1 MHKNQSIYYR
11 DVLHERVT
19 VFHILKAS
27 FLSCEVLLAFF
38 NGLRGD
44 GLPSCITVAFL
55 REKFASVNLHP
66 AELPAVELLQNVTL
80 DEGSNLTREC
90 NVTAGNPSPTV
101 FWETGYTF
109 EGNPLTITNITRSHR
124 GEYICIANN
133 TCGRGS
139 AMMFIDVQCKNIYR
153 RSLFVV
159 FIHQA

>member
-1 MHKNQSIYYR
+1 MHYCC
-11 DVLHERVT
+11 
-19 VFHILKAS
+19 
-27 FLSCEVLLAFF
+27 FLE
-38 NGLRGD
+38 G
-44 GLPSCITVAFL
+44 
-55 REKFASVNLHP
+55 KFTSVNLLS

-109 EGNPLTITNITRSHR
+109 EGNPLTITNITRSQR
-124 GEYICIANN
+124 GEYMCIANN

-139 AMMFIDVQCKNIYR
+139 ATMFIDVQCKNIKSHLGLGFFPSSPKFNLSF

-159 FIHQA
+159 FIHQAQ

>member
-1 MHKNQSIYYR
+1 MYYCC
-11 DVLHERVT
+11 
-19 VFHILKAS
+19 
-27 FLSCEVLLAFF
+27 FLE
-38 NGLRGD
+38 G
-44 GLPSCITVAFL
+44 
-55 REKFASVNLHP
+55 KFTSVNLLS

-109 EGNPLTITNITRSHR
+109 EGNPLTITNITRSQR

-133 TCGRGS
+133 TCGRAS
-139 AMMFIDVQCKNIYR
+139 ATMIIDVQCKNIYS

-159 FIHQA
+159 FIHQAQ

>member
-1 MHKNQSIYYR
+1 M
-11 DVLHERVT
+11 
-19 VFHILKAS
+19 
-27 FLSCEVLLAFF
+27 
-38 NGLRGD
+38 
-44 GLPSCITVAFL
+44 
-55 REKFASVNLHP
+55 REKFTSVNLHP

-80 DEGSNLTREC
+80 NEGSNLTREC

-109 EGNPLTITNITRSHR
+109 EGNPLTITNITRSQR

-139 AMMFIDVQCKNIYR
+139 AMMFIDVQCKNIYS
-153 RSLFVV
+153 RSLSVV

>member
-27 FLSCEVLLAFF
+27 FLSFE
-38 NGLRGD
+38 GLRGD

-80 DEGSNLTREC
+80 NEGSNLTREC
-90 NVTAGNPSPTV
+90 NVTARNPSPTV
-101 FWETGYTF
+101 FL
-109 EGNPLTITNITRSHR
+109 GNWL
-124 GEYICIANN
+124 Y
-133 TCGRGS
+133 
-139 AMMFIDVQCKNIYR
+139 
-153 RSLFVV
+153 L
-159 FIHQA
+159 